1 MAKALDRSI
10 NYETYIQKMNV
21 EELIGLI
28 DSLENLDEVTTALTE
43 LAIRDKELAKFHSL
57 KILESDM
64 GDEFLQA
71 MAFNLLYEADNEKA
85 KETANS
91 KLTKA
96 PAALLGAI
104 MDSLASDSLQ
114 PFGKS
119 LSPSFLKTIQQRYL
133 ELTDSEKK
141 RISEN
146 YDWFKESFEEK
157 LK

>member
-1 MAKALDRSI
+1 
-10 NYETYIQKMNV
+10 
-21 EELIGLI
+21 
-28 DSLENLDEVTTALTE
+28 
-43 LAIRDKELAKFHSL
+43 
-57 KILESDM
+57 
-64 GDEFLQA
+64 
-71 MAFNLLYEADNEKA
+71 
-85 KETANS
+85 
-91 KLTKA
+91 
-96 PAALLGAI
+96 